1 MSSDSSSS
9 RRPPIR
15 LHADFAAL
23 AARIP
28 RGVRFGTS
36 SWTYPGWCGLVYA
49 SPYPKM
55 RPSAPLL
62 GQYARF
68 PLFGTVGIDSSF
80 YRPLEP
86 ETLGEYA
93 AVLPPEFPC
102 VSKVWDRITVHTF
115 SRHDKLHPGEQ
126 NPDFLNPALFADEVL
141 GPMREHFAE
150 HTGPFVFEL
159 QAIPRSARLSA
170 GAFAAA
176 LDRFLGALP
185 RDAPYAVELRNPE
198 YVSEPYFAVL
208 REHDVAHVF
217 NSWTR
222 MPSIGEQLDR
232 EDSITAPFIVA
243 RALMAPGH
251 TYEDSVD
258 AFAPF
263 DRIQAPR
270 LDVRA
275 DLLRLIRAALGRG
288 LGIYVLVNNRLEG
301 NSPLTI
307 AALAEMLVAE
317 SDAQ

>member
-1 MSSDSSSS
+1 LD
-9 RRPPIR
+9 
-15 LHADFAAL
+15 ATDFSAL

-36 SWTYPGWCGLVYA
+36 SWTYPGWCGLVY
-49 SPYPKM
+49 SGPYPRT

-62 GQYARF
+62 GEYARF
-68 PLFGTVGIDSSF
+68 PLFGTVGIDSSY

-86 ETLGEYA
+86 ETLAEYA
-93 AVLPPEFPC
+93 AELPPGFPC

-115 SRHDKLHPGEQ
+115 SRHDKVHPGER
-126 NPDFLNPALFADEVL
+126 NPDFLNAPLFEDEVL
-141 GPMREHFAE
+141 GPMREHFTG
-150 HTGPFVFEL
+150 HTGPFLFEL
-159 QAIPRSARLSA
+159 QSVPRNAGLPP
-170 GAFAAA
+170 GAFADA

-185 RDAPYAVELRNPE
+185 RDAQYAVELRNAE
-198 YVSEPYFAVL
+198 YLSAPYFAVL
-208 REHDVAHVF
+208 REHDVAHAF

-222 MPSIGEQLDR
+222 MPSIGEQLDL
-232 EDSITAPFIVA
+232 EGSITAPFLVA
-243 RALMAPGH
+243 RALMVPGL

-270 LDVRA
+270 PDVRA

>member
-1 MSSDSSSS
+1 MS
-9 RRPPIR
+9 
-15 LHADFAAL
+15 DFASL

-36 SWTYPGWCGLVYA
+36 SWTYPGWCGLVYS
-49 SPYPKM
+49 SPYPKS

-62 GQYARF
+62 GQYAKF
-68 PLFGTVGIDSSF
+68 PLFGTVGIDSSY

-86 ETLGEYA
+86 DALAEYA
-93 AVLPPEFPC
+93 RELPAGFPC
-102 VSKVWDRITVHTF
+102 VTKVWDRITAHTF
-115 SRHDKLHPGEQ
+115 SKHDKLQPGER
-126 NPDFLNPALFADEVL
+126 NPDFLNAALFEDEVL
-141 GPMREHFAE
+141 GPMREHFGD
-150 HTGPFVFEL
+150 HLGPFIFEL
-159 QAIPRSARLSA
+159 QAIPRTARLPPP
-170 GAFAAA
+170 AFAHE

-185 RDAPYAVELRNPE
+185 RDAHYSIELRNPE
-198 YVSEPYFAVL
+198 YLSEAYFAVL
-208 REHDVAHVF
+208 REHDVAHAF

-222 MPSIGEQLDR
+222 MPSIGEQLDL
-232 EDSITAPFIVA
+232 ESSITAPFVVA

-263 DRIQAPR
+263 DRIQMPR
-270 LDVRA
+270 PDVRA
-275 DLLRLIRAALGRG
+275 DILRLVKAALGRG

-307 AALAEMLVAE
+307 AALAEMLIAE

>member
-1 MSSDSSSS
+1 M
-9 RRPPIR
+9 
-15 LHADFAAL
+15 
-23 AARIP
+23 
-28 RGVRFGTS
+28 RFGTS
-36 SWTYPGWCGLVYA
+36 SWTYPGWCGLVY
-49 SPYPKM
+49 SGPYPTT

-62 GQYARF
+62 GEYARF
-68 PLFGTVGIDSSF
+68 PLFGTVGIDSSY

-86 ETLGEYA
+86 ETLAEYA
-93 AVLPPEFPC
+93 TELPPGFPC

-115 SRHDKLHPGEQ
+115 SRYDKLHPGER
-126 NPDFLNPALFADEVL
+126 NPDFLNAALFEDEVL
-141 GPMREHFAE
+141 GPMREHFTG
-150 HTGPFVFEL
+150 HTGPFLFEL
-159 QAIPRSARLSA
+159 QSVPRNAGLPP
-170 GAFAAA
+170 GAFADA

-185 RDAPYAVELRNPE
+185 RDAQYAVELRNAE
-198 YVSEPYFAVL
+198 YLSAPYFAVL
-208 REHDVAHVF
+208 REHDVAHAF

-222 MPSIGEQLDR
+222 MPSIGEQLDL
-232 EDSITAPFIVA
+232 EGSITAPFLVA
-243 RALMAPGH
+243 RALMVPGL

-270 LDVRA
+270 PDVRA

>member
-1 MSSDSSSS
+1 MD
-9 RRPPIR
+9 
-15 LHADFAAL
+15 ATDFAAL
-23 AARIP
+23 AARLP

-36 SWTYPGWCGLVYA
+36 SWTYPGWCGLVYS
-49 SPYPKM
+49 SPYPKT

-80 YRPLEP
+80 YRPLEQ
-86 ETLGEYA
+86 ETLREYA
-93 AVLPPEFPC
+93 AELPPGFPC

-115 SRHDKLHPGEQ
+115 GRHEKLHSGEP
-126 NPDFLNPALFADEVL
+126 NPDFLNAALFEDEVL
-141 GPMREHFAE
+141 GPMREHFSQN
-150 HTGPFVFEL
+150 TGPFVFEL

-170 GAFAAA
+170 GGFADT
-176 LDRFLGALP
+176 LDTFLGALP
-185 RDAPYAVELRNPE
+185 RDAQYAIELRNAE
-198 YVSEPYFAVL
+198 YLSEAYFAVL
-208 REHDVAHVF
+208 REHDVAHAF

-232 EDSITAPFIVA
+232 EDAITAPFVVA

-263 DRIQAPR
+263 DRIQVPR
-270 LDVRA
+270 PDVRA
-275 DLLRLIRAALGRG
+275 DLLRLIKAALGRG

-307 AALAEMLVAE
+307 AALAGMLVEE